1 MSGVLTLALEAA
13 TATGSVAVLRD
24 DELLATREVA
34 MRGGAEE
41 HLLPAID
48 AALGEAGITTRE
60 LGRIVCGAGP
70 GSFTSLRVS
79 ASLAKGI
86 AFAHSIPL
94 FAVSSLALI
103 AGDASLADGAYVAI
117 LDALR
122 GDVFAAAY
130 QRDGGGVT
138 ELAPVR
144 LIHRDALAREAE
156 LLYATVIGPE
166 EHPRRT
172 LPRAANVVRL
182 GAWLAMPP
190 VSLAAWEP
198 DYGRLAEAQ
207 VKWEL
212 AHGRPLPVA

>member
-1 MSGVLTLALEAA
+1 MSALTLALEAA
-13 TATGSVAVLRD
+13 TSTGSVAVVRGGEVLVV
-24 DELLATREVA
+24 REVA
-34 MRGGAEE
+34 MRSGAEE

-48 AALGEAGITTRE
+48 EALREAGATVRDVE
-60 LGRIVCGAGP
+60 RVVCGAGP

-86 AFAHSIPL
+86 AFARSIPL
-94 FAVSSLALI
+94 HAVSSLALI
-103 AGDASLADGAYVAI
+103 AADASLADGAYVAI

-122 GDVFAAAY
+122 GEVFAAAY
-130 QRDGGGVT
+130 QREGDAVT

-144 LIHRDALAREAE
+144 LVHRDALAREAQA
-156 LLYATVIGPE
+156 LHAAVIGPE
-166 EHPRRT
+166 EHPRT
-172 LPRAANVVRL
+172 IPRAQNIVRL
-182 GAWLAMPP
+182 GASLALPA

>member
-13 TATGSVAVLRD
+13 TSTGSVAILD
-24 DELLATREVA
+24 DGELLAHREVA
-34 MRGGAEE
+34 MRSGAEE

-48 AALGEAGITTRE
+48 AALSEAGATTGD
-60 LGRIVCGAGP
+60 LSRIVCGAGP

-86 AFAHSIPL
+86 AFAHALPL
-94 FAVSSLALI
+94 LAVPSLALI
-103 AGDASLADGAYVAI
+103 AGDPSLADGSYLAVI
-117 LDALR
+117 DALR
-122 GDVFAAAY
+122 GDVFAGTY
-130 QRDGGGVT
+130 LREGDVVT

-144 LIHRDALAREAE
+144 LVAREALAREAAAMH
-156 LLYATVIGPE
+156 ATVIGPE
-166 EHPRRT
+166 EHPRT
-172 LPRAANVVRL
+172 PPRAANVVRL
-182 GAWLAMPP
+182 GAWLALEP

-207 VKWEL
+207 VKWEQ